1 MTAPT
6 VHALALAVFDVD
18 HTLVRGSSGGAF
30 IGYLWR
36 NDVLLPSQKRMVAR
50 ELLAY
55 RLRRRTGRDLVE
67 LGARLFH
74 GLPEPELREHARRC
88 VAEDVHKVVYRE
100 ALEAIQRSHAQG
112 LTVILASGST
122 ELIIE
127 PLAELVGASL
137 GIGSR
142 AAIRGG
148 RLTDEVEQ
156 PVPYKE
162 GKVVRIERAFQG
174 REIDWAGSTAY
185 TDRAID
191 VPLLERVGRGVAV
204 NPRGSLGPMALERGW
219 RVERWSRVTGVA
231 HPSAARDLGSSR

>member
-1 MTAPT
+1 MSTPKADSI
-6 VHALALAVFDVD
+6 ALAVFDVD

-36 NDVLLPSQKRMVAR
+36 NAILTPEQRKLVAR

-55 RLRRRTGRDLVE
+55 RFRRRTGRDLVE
-67 LGARLFH
+67 LGARLFA
-74 GLPEPELREHARRC
+74 GLAEDELRHHARRC
-88 VAEDVHKVVYRE
+88 VAEDVHKAVYRE
-100 ALEAIQRSHAQG
+100 ALDAIERCRAQG
-112 LTVILASGST
+112 LTVVLASGST
-122 ELIIE
+122 ELVIE

-156 PVPYKE
+156 PMPYKE
-162 GKVVRIERAFQG
+162 GKVARIERAFEG
-174 REIDWAGSTAY
+174 RAIDWARSTAF

-204 NPRGSLGPMALERGW
+204 NPRGSLGPLALERGW
-219 RVERWSRVTGVA
+219 RVERWSRVMGVPHASA
-231 HPSAARDLGSSR
+231 HRRHPRKR